1 MDLSEYLESK
11 DLRVKRGGGTN
22 LYTHCFFCGEDQ
34 SKRGRLY
41 IQADPESEMY
51 GAFFCH
57 LCQTKGGL
65 DKIRAHFGDA
75 PLSEY
80 KIGSRLMRTV
90 VDYYAERLLENPDA
104 YRYLSEARGLS
115 PETIKNARF
124 GWADGGLL
132 THLVASGFNTE
143 EIHEAGLI
151 NAVGQDFLRDKLVIP
166 YFEYGQPVAIRGK
179 MIGGKYLS
187 LPGSSSRLYGIDNV
201 RGQETVCVAAG
212 EFDSLILNQLEF
224 PACGTPGEQQ
234 WKPEWTEAL
243 ADARRIFILY
253 DPDTAGK
260 TGAEKLATLLGPR
273 CRVVE
278 LPEPKIGQKIDVSY
292 LHVEESWQRE
302 DFEFAMSK
310 AKGGLLVSPAQAFD
324 RWLEFEGNP
333 DLQGLRF
340 NIPVI
345 DNEMQHGLLPGQVV
359 TLTARTNSGKT
370 VFSLN
375 VLHRM
380 RMLKPDI
387 NILFMSLEQTRNE
400 WFERAHRIVNFY
412 EPGSTTRDT
421 IDYWKDN
428 LYIVDENRITEDVL
442 EMCIEQYIYERGV
455 RPDIILIDY
464 LGYYARGFPGEEYAR
479 MTSAIMGLKAIAKR
493 NQVVFFV
500 PHQANRSND
509 MGREVRLDQ
518 GRGAGTVEETS
529 DLGLTMWTPDQGEG
543 IQSKFDQ
550 NKEIMVKMAK
560 SRDGGVNTLAVLQGA
575 PLTLAIVP
583 QNEPVYYERALR
595 ELKFWRANLGW
606 QEAVNMHK
614 SGSMKLDMKNK
625 G

>member
-22 LYTHCFFCGEDQ
+22 LYTHCPFCNEDT

-65 DKIRAHFGDA
+65 DKIRAHFGDP

-90 VDYYAERLLENPDA
+90 VDYYSERLLENPEA
-104 YRYLSEARGLS
+104 YRYLSEARGLTH
-115 PETIKNARF
+115 ETIKSARF
-124 GWADGGLL
+124 GWADGGLV
-132 THLVASGFNTE
+132 THLVASGFPTE
-143 EIHEAGLI
+143 EIYEAGLI

-179 MIGGKYLS
+179 VIGGKYLS
-187 LPGSSSRLYGIDNV
+187 MPGSSSRLYGIDAV

-212 EFDSLILNQLEF
+212 EFDSLVLNQLGF
-224 PACGTPGEQQ
+224 AACGTPGEQQ

-243 ADARRIFILY
+243 TDARRIFILY

-400 WFERAHRIVNFY
+400 WFERAHRILNFY

-421 IDYWKDN
+421 IDWWKDN
-428 LYIVDENRITEDVL
+428 LFIVDENRITEDVL

-455 RPDIILIDY
+455 RPDLILIDY